1 VAVKAPLFGQKL
13 ARMGCVFLNVA
24 VRLALIVRIPF
35 SMAPAYTKNPSFDAE
50 CNIAIPR
57 NSARFRAIDKSE
69 PQALSSRALS
79 SRALSS
85 RALSSPRAHSQRLK
99 VQITRPKYPAN
110 RERLRQ
116 ILARVRLL
124 LAVAFVK

>member
-1 VAVKAPLFGQKL
+1 
-13 ARMGCVFLNVA
+13 MGCSGHFKPCQGSRGGGQSSPFRTKARANGL
-24 VRLALIVRIPF
+24 RIPQ
-35 SMAPAYTKNPSFDAE
+35 
-50 CNIAIPR
+50 CR
-57 NSARFRAIDKSE
+57 RAVGTYCTDSLFHGTGVHQK
-69 PQALSSRALS
+69 ALSSRALS